1 MSPFASPNRCS
12 MEAYIP
18 PTGGGSGAL
27 SRGPIYGSSST
38 AVLPR
43 RMDAL
48 CVMHEST
55 TRVYGP
61 SASDASSA
69 SCDSLARNCETRAAL
84 ASASAILDRD
94 LVAVA
99 GGSANLLLAA
109 GGGVAGGVA
118 CLCSMVADIHDDL
131 ARRMAVLSAC
141 GAGAPS
147 RSRVSRP
154 AGPGDAPHTRGL
166 ASLAGTRSPAQ

>member
-1 MSPFASPNRCS
+1 MSPFASPSRCS
-12 MEAYIP
+12 MEAYVP
-18 PTGGGSGAL
+18 PGGGGSGAL
-27 SRGPIYGSSST
+27 SGGPMYGSSAT

-43 RMDAL
+43 RTEAV

-61 SASDASSA
+61 SANDDNSA
-69 SCDSLARNCETRAAL
+69 ACDSLSRNCATRAAL
-84 ASASAILDRD
+84 ASASVILGRD

-99 GGSANLLLAA
+99 GASANLLLAA

-118 CLCSMVADIHDDL
+118 CLCSMVANVHDDS

-141 GAGAPS
+141 GAGAPT

>member
-1 MSPFASPNRCS
+1 M
-12 MEAYIP
+12 
-18 PTGGGSGAL
+18 
-27 SRGPIYGSSST
+27 YGSSCT

-99 GGSANLLLAA
+99 GGLSNLLLVQAA

-118 CLCSMVADIHDDL
+118 CLCSMVANIHDDS